1 MLGLSGRLWKTSG
14 SSALTLDSF
23 PWPLRVQRLAD
34 WRNPVRRGVPT
45 PKENGDPY
53 GVAVTAIAEVSRLKV
68 AAGRGGGT
76 SALAVL
82 VADVVSPVR
91 PRSFPLATFMHAA
104 QVPVVRRSSS

>member
-1 MLGLSGRLWKTSG
+1 MTMLGLSGRLWKTSG
-14 SSALTLDSF
+14 SSALALDSF

-68 AAGRGGGT
+68 AAGRGGGGQK
-76 SALAVL
+76 
-82 VADVVSPVR
+82 DGR
-91 PRSFPLATFMHAA
+91 PERDGGRTGPSLSLMAGLSQP
-104 QVPVVRRSSS
+104 R